1 MRMRNTT
8 KQMSDKDIRKVK
20 AGDILRMSK
29 GDFEVIVSFF
39 DEDIQEQTIII
50 DDKGKAKVCANGDII
65 EILPKK

>member
-8 KQMSDKDIRKVK
+8 KPMSDKDIRKIK

-50 DDKGKAKVCANGDII
+50 ASEGKAKVCANGDII
-65 EILPKK
+65 EALHKK